1 MFTCKVPDEAGIRHL
16 ASIEHKL
23 FEGISLSTDRLQK
36 IYEFCPEMFCVLEND
51 DGSVV
56 GYSTI
61 FTMLPD
67 DAQRLI
73 SGDLAEPD
81 LAPELLIAPKDEN
94 FSKSH
99 GYIGSVVIT
108 GEFNIITRSVL
119 LASLLSWRMKQM
131 TRLALRRF
139 PVFMISA
146 SEQGSQLV
154 RFVGARTLKDGA
166 ERRDGN
172 AIYGRTITPSFL
184 NHANRALQRCLS
196 SGFVK
201 MDFAGCHEIIRP
213 TGK

>member
-16 ASIEHKL
+16 ATIEQQL
-23 FEGISLSTDRLQK
+23 FNGIALSAEGILK
-36 IYEFCPEMFCVLEND
+36 IYDFCPEMFCVIEND
-51 DGSVV
+51 DGNIV
-56 GYSTI
+56 GYSSI

-67 DAQRLI
+67 EALRFI
-73 SGDLAEPD
+73 AGDFSEPD
-81 LAPELLIAPKDEN
+81 LVPELLISPEHEN
-94 FSKSH
+94 FSKTH
-99 GYIGSVVIT
+99 AYVGSVVII
-108 GEFNIITRSVL
+108 GDFNIITRSVL

-131 TRLALRRF
+131 TRLALRRL

-154 RFVGARTLKDGA
+154 RFVGARTLKDAA

-184 NHANRALQRCLS
+184 AHANKALQRCLS

-201 MDFAGCHEIIRP
+201 MDFAGCHEVTPP
-213 TGK
+213 TGG